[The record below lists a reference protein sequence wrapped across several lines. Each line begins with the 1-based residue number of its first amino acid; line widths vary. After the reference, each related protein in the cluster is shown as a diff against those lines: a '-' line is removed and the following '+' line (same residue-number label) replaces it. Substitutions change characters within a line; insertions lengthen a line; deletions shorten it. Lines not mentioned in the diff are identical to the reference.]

1 MSVITAILVHKSF
14 NSAGHSIIAGKAI
27 MLLQKLLFLHKK
39 CGDARSSFKLQFV
52 IAIVNR

>member
-1 MSVITAILVHKSF
+1 MSVIAAILVHKSF

-39 CGDARSSFKLQFV
+39 CGDAKFLQTT
-52 IAIVNR
+52 IRYSNCK